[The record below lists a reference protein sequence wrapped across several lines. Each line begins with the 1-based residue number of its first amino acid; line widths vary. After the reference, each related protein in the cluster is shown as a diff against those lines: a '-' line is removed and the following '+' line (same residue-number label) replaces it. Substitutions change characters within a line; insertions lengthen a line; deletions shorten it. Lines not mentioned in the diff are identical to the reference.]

1 MKKTLPF
8 VLVGWEVYGGGTCC
22 AAASAFF
29 FGFAAGA
36 NVPDSVRS
44 AECALRM
51 RSGVQYR
58 CTVALPCA
66 TAFGLQAWTPERP
79 GRK

>member
-8 VLVGWEVYGGGTCC
+8 VLVGWDVYGGGTCC
-22 AAASAFF
+22 AAARAIFF
-29 FGFAAGA
+29 FAFAAGA

-58 CTVALPCA
+58 CTAALSCA
-66 TAFGLQAWTPERP
+66 TALVFSLDA
-79 GRK
+79 